1 MPADKNQLTQWLHEM
16 KQSREAF
23 AALYAEMS
31 RPMYTVACRILH
43 NRADAEDAV
52 QEAFMKL
59 LRRERTD
66 DIENGRAYLLQTVRN
81 EALMMARKRSHEEL
95 QEDVQGID
103 ENDRPDNFA
112 WENEMMIAEAIE
124 HLKPEERDI
133 VTLHVNGDLTFE
145 EIAKIMDMSLPAVY
159 RKYRK
164 ALDRLR
170 KMMRGG
176 SL

>member
-1 MPADKNQLTQWLHEM
+1 MPADSNQLTQWLHEI

-52 QEAFMKL
+52 QEAFVKL
-59 LRRERTD
+59 LRREHTD
-66 DIENGRAYLLQTVRN
+66 DIGNGRAYLLQTVRN
-81 EALMMARKRSHEEL
+81 EALMFLRKRSHEEL
-95 QEDVQGID
+95 QEDVATD
-103 ENDRPDNFA
+103 EKDRTDSFA
-112 WENEMMIAEAIE
+112 WENEEAITE
-124 HLKPEERDI
+124 AIGRLEPAERDI
-133 VTLHVNGDLTFE
+133 FTLHVNGELSFE
-145 EIAKIMDMSLPAVY
+145 EIAEVMDMSLSAVY

>member
-1 MPADKNQLTQWLHEM
+1 MPADSNQLTQWLHEI

-81 EALMMARKRSHEEL
+81 EALMILRKRSHEEL
-95 QEDVQGID
+95 HEDVATKEQ
-103 ENDRPDNFA
+103 DRPDNFA
-112 WENEMMIAEAIE
+112 WENEMMITEAIE
-124 HLKPEERDI
+124 HLEPEERDI
-133 VTLHVNGDLTFE
+133 FTLHVNGDLTFE

-170 KMMRGG
+170 KMMNGG

>member
-1 MPADKNQLTQWLHEM
+1 MPADKDQLTQWLHEI

-59 LRRERTD
+59 LRRECTD

-81 EALMMARKRSHEEL
+81 EALMILRKRSHEEL
-95 QEDVQGID
+95 HEDVAAEEQ
-103 ENDRPDNFA
+103 DRPDNFA
-112 WENEMMIAEAIE
+112 WDNEMMITEAIE

-133 VTLHVNGDLTFE
+133 FTLHVNGDLTFE

-170 KMMRGG
+170 KMMKGG